1 MMRYLILSLL
11 AFFITNSALGQD
23 LSWGPKIG
31 ITQSS
36 ISEASNTKDDLL
48 NEKST
53 GNFGFRGG
61 FFGRIAF
68 AGFYIQ
74 PEAMFHHS
82 RISLNELEASDVNE
96 VDINYNKV
104 NVPVMAGKRFLK
116 VIRFNA
122 GPVFS
127 FHLSDN
133 VDIDEDKNINF
144 KYNDVSVG
152 LQGGIGFDIWK
163 IVLDARYQFNISK
176 LTKNVNIDN
185 TEKSDL
191 KSNFLLFEIGYRFK

>member
-1 MMRYLILSLL
+1 MRYLILSLL
-11 AFFITNSALGQD
+11 AVFITNSAAAQD

-31 ITQSS
+31 MTQSS
-36 ISEASNTKDDLL
+36 ISEANNTKDDLL
-48 NEKST
+48 DDKST
-53 GNFGFRGG
+53 GNLGLRGG
-61 FFGRIAF
+61 FFARVSF
-68 AGFYIQ
+68 PGFYIQ

-82 RISLNELEASDVNE
+82 RVSLKNVEDVNE

-133 VDIDEDKNINF
+133 VDIDEDKNMNF
-144 KYNDVSVG
+144 KYNDLTVG

-163 IVLDARYQFNISK
+163 IVLDARYQWNISK
-176 LTKNVNIDN
+176 LTNNIKYDG
-185 TEKSDL
+185 TEFDTQL
-191 KSNFLLFEIGYRFK
+191 KSNFFLFEIGYRFN